1 MANKNTAVSLVH
13 RTKERIDRLVGEIDR
28 RTKTGDDLENVD
40 HVYQNHTVN
49 EDGERC
55 WSF

>member
-1 MANKNTAVSLVH
+1 MSNKNTTGSLVH

-28 RTKTGDDLENVD
+28 RTKTGEDRENVD
-40 HVYQNHTVN
+40 HVYQNHSVN
-49 EDGERC
+49 KDGERC

>member
-1 MANKNTAVSLVH
+1 MANKNTAGSLVH

-28 RTKTGDDLENVD
+28 RTKTGEDLENVD